1 MVTGRRA
8 LVVLD
13 GDDVWEDMT
22 TAADALCAL
31 LAADGWVVRVVT
43 GTGRFAAESVPA
55 ELVVLYRADAGM
67 SAASAAGLTAAV
79 RGGLGLL
86 GVHSTAYRAPSVL
99 GVDFVGHGPDP
110 QESVVAVE
118 LDSDHPVTR
127 GIAPFAVPHE
137 HYELAIADDARIL
150 AWRDAG
156 GRRKPLLTVRTE
168 GEGRVAYLQLG
179 HDMRTWDEP
188 GVRALIARAAV
199 WAIGSEVAA

>member
-1 MVTGRRA
+1 VTGRRA

-31 LAADGWVVRVVT
+31 LAADGWAVRAVA
-43 GTGRFAAESVPA
+43 GTGRFAAGPVPA

-67 SAASAAGLTAAV
+67 APAAADGLAASV
-79 RGGLGLL
+79 RDGLGLL
-86 GVHSTAYRAPSVL
+86 GIHSAAYRAPSVL
-99 GVDFVGHGPDP
+99 GADFVGHGPDP
-110 QESVVAVE
+110 QESLVAVE
-118 LDSDHPVTR
+118 LDPAHPVTR
-127 GIAPFAVPHE
+127 GIEPFAVPHE
-137 HYELAIADDARIL
+137 HYELAVAADAQTL

-156 GRRKPLLTVRTE
+156 GRREPLLTVRNA

-188 GVRALIARAAV
+188 GVRALIARAAA
-199 WAIGSEVAA
+199 WTIGSEVAA